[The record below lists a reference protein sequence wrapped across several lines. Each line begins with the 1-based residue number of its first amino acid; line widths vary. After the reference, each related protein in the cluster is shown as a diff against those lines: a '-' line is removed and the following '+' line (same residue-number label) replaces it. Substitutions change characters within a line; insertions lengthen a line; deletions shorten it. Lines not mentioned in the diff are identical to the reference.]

1 MHKLCSAIGSVNRDS
16 SKPGPSSEQ
25 NTNKNPFEKS
35 KPPTS
40 RVPQNFAAQN
50 NTTSSSTFAC
60 YGCGLSGYVRANCP
74 NCTKSVETSSLDF
87 CSFGAKK
94 GTSISPRPR
103 PYVSISILGLN
114 GTGIV
119 DTAAK
124 QSVAGLSLYNALKAK
139 GQDFQKENVFIKL
152 ADGAGKLENV
162 LVTHVDVI
170 LQGRTITTSFIVLP
184 NAENNT
190 LLGIDFIEDAKMVL
204 DISNRFWNFADCPD
218 SKYNLS
224 FEALPACSE
233 SNTQIELSSF
243 DNLRAD
249 EDDNLSTINNI
260 DQTLNADEIDS
271 TDNDSNN
278 IHEGPN
284 LNDFDEFISNKAKK
298 IRKCNKNSEFDLIEV
313 VPEDDPIPNIDSD
326 YNVLEHPTEQNFPE
340 NIIEHQVDPMACSNI
355 NKYQTDDQTIV
366 SDNNGEA
373 AGNKNAKNPG
383 ILPFKLGIARIRTS
397 THTFGADRNEIFA
410 IETQYNQVL
419 KAINDGLSHPY
430 FYALQNFNSAIRFQ
444 INLVKQKLISVNPI
458 SRPKRGLISGLGAI
472 IKSISGNLDQDDAD
486 KFNKAIH
493 TLEKNQNQIVDKV
506 NQQISLS
513 TRIIDNFNKTI
524 KLVLHN
530 QEVIANGIESI
541 RKDLNKFIFDFND
554 YLQVKDILD
563 QVSISLNILTELL
576 SDIENAISFAKLN
589 TLHHSIIKIS
599 ELEFFPLDH
608 FSYYHLYSIPT
619 PNHTIIIPSNTYL
632 AMSENFYQYQ
642 ATTCKR
648 IDSEYYCPQGLL
660 IDGYL
665 ENDCLFYILKLNG
678 AESTCIQFL
687 VIITDTIIEQITES
701 YYIGVFPNKTKI
713 QTSCAEID
721 FTVLQGTY
729 LINLP
734 SECSFRT
741 PEYVYINEM
750 NSIKGQP
757 FILPEIQTTKIT
769 VNPTKKTEG
778 RRYPT

>member
-1 MHKLCSAIGSVNRDS
+1 MAKLQ
-16 SKPGPSSEQ
+16 E
-25 NTNKNPFEKS
+25 
-35 KPPTS
+35 
-40 RVPQNFAAQN
+40 
-50 NTTSSSTFAC
+50 
-60 YGCGLSGYVRANCP
+60 
-74 NCTKSVETSSLDF
+74 
-87 CSFGAKK
+87 
-94 GTSISPRPR
+94 
-103 PYVSISILGLN
+103 
-114 GTGIV
+114 
-119 DTAAK
+119 
-124 QSVAGLSLYNALKAK
+124 
-139 GQDFQKENVFIKL
+139 IK
-152 ADGAGKLENV
+152 
-162 LVTHVDVI
+162 
-170 LQGRTITTSFIVLP
+170 IT
-184 NAENNT
+184 
-190 LLGIDFIEDAKMVL
+190 
-204 DISNRFWNFADCPD
+204 
-218 SKYNLS
+218 
-224 FEALPACSE
+224 
-233 SNTQIELSSF
+233 
-243 DNLRAD
+243 
-249 EDDNLSTINNI
+249 
-260 DQTLNADEIDS
+260 
-271 TDNDSNN
+271 
-278 IHEGPN
+278 
-284 LNDFDEFISNKAKK
+284 
-298 IRKCNKNSEFDLIEV
+298 DL
-313 VPEDDPIPNIDSD
+313 
-326 YNVLEHPTEQNFPE
+326 
-340 NIIEHQVDPMACSNI
+340 
-355 NKYQTDDQTIV
+355 
-366 SDNNGEA
+366 
-373 AGNKNAKNPG
+373 AKNPG

-397 THTFGADRNEIFA
+397 THTFLHYLDLEPIENEIFA
-410 IETQYNQVL
+410 IETQYDQVT

-458 SRPKRGLISGLGAI
+458 SRPKRGLINGLGAI

-513 TRIIDNFNKTI
+513 TRIIDNFNETI
-524 KLVLHN
+524 TLVLHN

-599 ELEFFPLDH
+599 ELEFVIDTLKYSHPVDQLLYTDRSNIHKYYDIVDVKAYYSGNKIVFVLEFPLVHPDH
-608 FSYYHLYSIPT
+608 FSYYHLCSIPT

-665 ENDCLFYILKLNG
+665 ENDCLFQILKLNE
-678 AESTCIQFL
+678 AESTCIQFP

-713 QTSCAEID
+713 QTSCAETD

-734 SECSFRT
+734 SGCSFRT

-769 VNPTKKTEG
+769 VNLTKKLKVDDIPLDKLHTPQENA
-778 RRYPT
+778 RCHRTY